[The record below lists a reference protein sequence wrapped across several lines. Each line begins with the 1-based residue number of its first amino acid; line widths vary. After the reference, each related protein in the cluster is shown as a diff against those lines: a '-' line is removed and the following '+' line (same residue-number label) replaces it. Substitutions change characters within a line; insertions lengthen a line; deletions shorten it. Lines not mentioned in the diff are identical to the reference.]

1 MAKFA
6 RFRLTGKVGNST
18 TAYDF
23 FFLAPVGT
31 YEGLAAADCGVAA
44 VPADPANIGNIMPLC
59 KTEALLQ
66 SAAAVRRKLRIKVGT
81 RYKYK
86 SVVVAQEK
94 ADAFNQAV
102 LGKTVAGGTV
112 ESVVTPLSA
121 SYS

>member
-1 MAKFA
+1 MAKFT
-6 RFRLTGKVGNST
+6 RFRLTGKVGTST
-18 TAYDF
+18 QAYDF
-23 FFLAPVGT
+23 YFLAPVGT
-31 YEGLAAADCGVAA
+31 YDGLTAADCGVTP
-44 VPADPANIGNIMPLC
+44 VPNDPANIGNIMPLC

-94 ADAFNQAV
+94 ADAFSQAV
-102 LGKTVAGGTV
+102 LGKTIAGGNV
-112 ESVVTPLSA
+112 ETVVTPLSA